1 MTSLHGINSPEPS
14 YLMSLAGQLAVLSV
28 EVERAAAEA
37 VKRAEAEAR
46 YKAKV
51 IENIAIHKASR
62 QAQAERRVLA
72 MLRKQPEPISTADL
86 AHKLGQDRGGTR
98 YILMRL
104 VERGLAQNVGSQKRQ
119 LWAAT
124 EKET

>member
-1 MTSLHGINSPEPS
+1 MIRLREVNSIEPA

-86 AHKLGQDRGGTR
+86 AHKLGQDRDGAR